1 MFDNK
6 TVFVMLRDGHEEFI
20 YKLEVDADTQQ
31 AINQIIN
38 ASAEELVGKQL
49 ISFTGSYTPL
59 EDETL
64 MIENFQ
70 LSDDLKDAFRNPAL
84 VESFRPQNED
94 IPNVRAICI
103 GYCESTA
110 QGEKFTAAFQRLR
123 KDQYISVDKLRLFF
137 DRNTF
142 KVDQRV
148 GLSVGED
155 VDCVFVDEKLVF
167 SSYYFARQIFD
178 LSGYYRT
185 ANDIDIDKFI
195 SADVIDLGENAAQ
208 FKEKANSW
216 VRRKIALI
224 NDSGVLT
231 QFTAAQ
237 IKKLGKAAGIEI
249 KTENKKIVFPEE
261 TEQMKILLSFLDEE
275 AYQGPF
281 SKDTILSTSK
291 RRIGRQQ

>member
-6 TVFVMLRDGHEEFI
+6 TVFVMLRDGHEDFI

-31 AINQIIN
+31 AINQIME
-38 ASAEELVGKQL
+38 ASAEELIGKQL

-94 IPNVRAICI
+94 IPNVLAICI
-103 GYCESTA
+103 GYCESTE

>member
-6 TVFVMLRDGHEEFI
+6 TVFVIVRDNHEEGI
-20 YKLEVDADTQQ
+20 YKVEIDAKTQVE
-31 AINQIIN
+31 INKIIN
-38 ASAEELVGKQL
+38 NSAEEMVGKQL
-49 ISFTGSYTPL
+49 IPFTGSYTPL

-64 MIENFQ
+64 VIENFQ
-70 LSDDLKDAFRNPAL
+70 LADELKDAFRNPTI
-84 VESFRPQNED
+84 VEAFCPSNED
-94 IPNVRAICI
+94 ITNVRAICI
-103 GYCESTA
+103 GFCESTE

-123 KDQYISVDKLRLFF
+123 KDQYISIDKLRLFF
-137 DRNTF
+137 DDKTF
-142 KVDQRV
+142 KTDARV
-148 GLSVGED
+148 GMSVGEY
-155 VDCVFVDEKLVF
+155 VDCVFKDESLIF

-185 ANDIDIDKFI
+185 ANDVDVDSFMNADIVDFGDI
-195 SADVIDLGENAAQ
+195 SSQ

-216 VRRKIALI
+216 IRRKIALI

-237 IKKLGKAAGIEI
+237 IKRLGKAAGIEI
-249 KTENKKIVFPEE
+249 KTENKKIVFPKEIEE
-261 TEQMKILLSFLDEE
+261 QKILLSFLDEE

-291 RRIGRQQ
+291 RRLPKR